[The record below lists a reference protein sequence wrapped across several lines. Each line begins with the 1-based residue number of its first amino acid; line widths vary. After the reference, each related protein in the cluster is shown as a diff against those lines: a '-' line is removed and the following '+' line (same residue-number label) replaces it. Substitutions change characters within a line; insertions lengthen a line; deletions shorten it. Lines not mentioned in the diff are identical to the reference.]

1 MGVGLT
7 SLGHLWAGRRRPH
20 NNYVIGNPADTT
32 PTAYSVGTAGRRP
45 PSTRGLRATRRSRGG
60 AAEALRCSVRW
71 PEATEAD
78 HSGAARV
85 QRFPAPP
92 AADPTGTAGHRAEP
106 RRSCSATTPS
116 RRAGCRPRWGNCEP
130 SAGHGGAA
138 WYYATRHHRL
148 RTFQGTRA
156 LVEPREL
163 RAGASTSRRYGPR
176 TRREP
181 RAVRAEGA
189 V

>member
-1 MGVGLT
+1 MPFRT
-7 SLGHLWAGRRRPH
+7 SIWTMLLGSLA
-20 NNYVIGNPADTT
+20 
-32 PTAYSVGTAGRRP
+32 
-45 PSTRGLRATRRSRGG
+45 RGHG
-60 AAEALRCSVRW
+60 
-71 PEATEAD
+71 AD
-78 HSGAARV
+78 HRDSGAARV
-85 QRFPAPP
+85 QRYPAPQ
-92 AADPTGTAGHRAEP
+92 AEDPTGNAGHRAEP

-116 RRAGCRPRWGNCEP
+116 RRAGRRPRWGNCEP

-181 RAVRAEGA
+181 WAVRAGGA
-189 V
+189 ARLRRRVTWVEQ